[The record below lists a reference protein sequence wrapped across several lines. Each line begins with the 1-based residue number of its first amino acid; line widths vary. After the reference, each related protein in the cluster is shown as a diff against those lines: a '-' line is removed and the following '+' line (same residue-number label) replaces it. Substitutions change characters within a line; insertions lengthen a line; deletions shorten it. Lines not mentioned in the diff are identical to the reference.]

1 MMDLAETKPPKGG
14 ELAARAE
21 ALHAAVSRYA
31 DLIPKAQKIK
41 GLAVRRQE
49 LLDLVE
55 TAEGL
60 AASARL
66 VAKATRE
73 NPAARVAGLK
83 ELCAAVAGLAK
94 KVSRDVTEITDAKAL
109 SALKAD
115 KVFASAREALRGAW
129 QQWVLRDFATAGLES
144 VLAHYPAFK
153 AKAHEVQQL
162 RERLAKLTNRLP
174 DTERDIDIVLEA
186 RSRLTAALAELAGP
200 DLDADVADFLRAAA
214 TTGYSV
220 EDLLARP
227 ALIAWIQLHGLAKTL
242 SIRVR

>member
-1 MMDLAETKPPKGG
+1 MDPAETKPPKGG

-21 ALHAAVSRYA
+21 ALHVAVSTYA
-31 DLIPKAQKIK
+31 GLIPKAQKLK
-41 GLAVRRQE
+41 GLAVRRQD
-49 LLDLVE
+49 LLVLVG
-55 TAEGL
+55 TAEVL
-60 AASARL
+60 ATSARL
-66 VAKATRE
+66 VAKATGE

-94 KVSRDVTEITDAKAL
+94 KVSRDVTEITDAKTL

-115 KVFASAREALRGAW
+115 KVFASTREALRGAW
-129 QQWVLRDFATAGLES
+129 QQWVLRDFAAAGPES
-144 VLAHYPAFK
+144 MLAHYPAFK
-153 AKAHEVQQL
+153 AKAYEVQQW
-162 RERLAKLTNRLP
+162 RESLAELANRLP
-174 DTERDIDIVLEA
+174 DTERDIDTVLEA
-186 RSRLTAALAELAGP
+186 RLRLTAALAELAGP

-227 ALIAWIQLHGLAKTL
+227 ALVSWIQCHGLAKTL